1 MSPPSAD
8 WDRRIGRNIKLRDL
22 HVLSAVVRLGSMAK
36 AASHLSVTQPAISQA
51 IADLERAVGV
61 RLVDRGPRGVE
72 PTIYGETLL
81 KRGMEAFDAL
91 KQGMRDIE
99 FLLKPGSGE
108 VCVGA
113 DMSYIA
119 GGFMSAIIERV
130 SDRHPELAVQ
140 VVETTTTT
148 AAPDFRELRERKVDL
163 MLGRMSRPIAGDDLQ
178 VEVLFDEAIVV
189 VTSAESRWAGRRE
202 IELAELINEPWI
214 LAPPE
219 NIARA
224 LVEDAFR
231 AEGLQPPRP
240 RVATYSMQLRMQL
253 LAGGRYLTVFTDSTV
268 RYSAQRWSLTVL
280 PVKLGRRLPVV
291 AVTLKHRTLTPS
303 VKLFIDQVR
312 AVTKTICSGEI
323 TS

>member
-1 MSPPSAD
+1 
-8 WDRRIGRNIKLRDL
+8 
-22 HVLSAVVRLGSMAK
+22 
-36 AASHLSVTQPAISQA
+36 
-51 IADLERAVGV
+51 
-61 RLVDRGPRGVE
+61 
-72 PTIYGETLL
+72 
-81 KRGMEAFDAL
+81 
-91 KQGMRDIE
+91 
-99 FLLKPGSGE
+99 
-108 VCVGA
+108 
-113 DMSYIA
+113 
-119 GGFMSAIIERV
+119 
-130 SDRHPELAVQ
+130 
-140 VVETTTTT
+140 
-148 AAPDFRELRERKVDL
+148 
-163 MLGRMSRPIAGDDLQ
+163 

-202 IELAELINEPWI
+202 VELAELINEPWI